1 MRLALVCTECFDLTW
16 KWDITIHEWKV
27 GYGRRWWTCTD
38 CVPLG
43 SYSGEVPEQI
53 PTWAGGKA

>member
-16 KWDITIHEWKV
+16 KWDISYQEWRV

-43 SYSGEVPEQI
+43 AYSGESPEQI
-53 PTWAGGKA
+53 PHWAGEEA